1 MSLVNYFFS
10 DIVYIGKSAMIVRLP
25 TYDEL
30 FGQKIFAIRSKCIG
44 GDKFGVEVPS
54 HMGYHTHTRTSIVD
68 R

>member
-1 MSLVNYFFS
+1 
-10 DIVYIGKSAMIVRLP
+10 MIVRLP